1 MAAGPGGGCDWRA
14 EQGMVGAGGAG
25 HGGRGQLTATSRSV
39 DGGSHGS
46 PVEED
51 GEGRTDGDS
60 PPWLPR
66 LLQVSSTAP
75 RARSPGVPLLL
86 AWGRP
91 SAPEVE
97 EEAAPP
103 RWLRP
108 TDRAPVGAPPLPC
121 SELHGQRVELGRR
134 SRRSSRLRRPCA
146 SPASP
151 RQHPEAGGGS
161 GGRWRGAQ
169 EARVC
174 LRGRA
179 RGVGRV
185 GPRGCRRSW
194 TALFL
199 ASIPDDGR
207 MKEALQYTAAGV
219 FSFISSS
226 SQFSSRPVRV
236 VSGRLLLR
244 CHAPDM
250 WGTQ

>member
-14 EQGMVGAGGAG
+14 EQGMVGGRSRARQARSIDGDEPVNRWWVARLTGGRSWGGA
-25 HGGRGQLTATSRSV
+25 HR
-39 DGGSHGS
+39 
-46 PVEED
+46 
-51 GEGRTDGDS
+51 RTDP

-66 LLQVSSTAP
+66 LPQVSSTAP

-91 SAPEVE
+91 FAPEVE
-97 EEAAPP
+97 EEVAPP